1 MSEDK
6 NSTDSVGKQP
16 KKGLSISHFLKPVAN
31 VQTSIGKLYLFPLR
45 VSDIRSYERISI
57 DDPVGRI
64 RDFLPCIASLSPDY
78 SLKQERGAITIEQVG
93 QLSYEEVEAL
103 AEAYISSSTLG
114 IAREGGKKGEALARS
129 QGEPATL
136 FLDRLIRK
144 EIEEHASQMS
154 KIQEQV
160 LGSTNSI
167 FDQVRKSSLEL
178 GKTWKSFERLS
189 KATEISPLEKGAVEI
204 HNHLAEHQARLTR
217 ERAEDRGM
225 IRLTGQ
231 MTAQS
236 AKTLQELAEAASTLL
251 EKLDERDVEAK
262 RTTKIQLW
270 IAVFTVVISAV
281 FSGASF
287 WQDRVNNATGDH
299 WQADLLSEVRESN
312 QRRSALED
320 EAKSLKEDVLKL
332 QHQVLELDG
341 QLRRVKDTKTVSA
354 ASHPKPKLHP
364 NPLRH
369 N

>member
-6 NSTDSVGKQP
+6 NSPDTEGKQP
-16 KKGLSISHFLKPVAN
+16 KKTLNISLFLKPVAN

-45 VSDIRSYERISI
+45 VSDIASYRRISV
-57 DDPVGRI
+57 DDPAGRI

-78 SLKQERGAITIEQVG
+78 SLKQERVAITIEQVG

-103 AEAYISSSTLG
+103 AEAYISSSAVG
-114 IAREGGKKGEALARS
+114 KAREGGKEGEALARS
-129 QGEPATL
+129 QGEPATS

-144 EIEEHASQMS
+144 EIEEQASQMS
-154 KIQEQV
+154 KIREQA
-160 LGSTNSI
+160 LGSTSSI

-178 GKTWKSFERLS
+178 GNTWKSFERLS
-189 KATEISPLEKGAVEI
+189 KATEIPPLEMRQLEI
-204 HNHLAEHQARLTR
+204 HNRIAEHQAKLTR
-217 ERAEDRGM
+217 ERAEDREM

-270 IAVFTVVISAV
+270 IAVFSVVISAML
-281 FSGASF
+281 SGASF
-287 WQDRVNNATGDH
+287 WQDRVNNTTSDH

-341 QLRRVKDTKTVSA
+341 QLRTAKDTKTASVV
-354 ASHPKPKLHP
+354 SHPKP
-364 NPLRH
+364 
-369 N
+369 

>member
-6 NSTDSVGKQP
+6 NSPDAEGKQP

-31 VQTSIGKLYLFPLR
+31 VQTSIGKLYLYPLR
-45 VSDIRSYERISI
+45 VSDICSYERISI

-64 RDFLPCIASLSPDY
+64 RDFLPYIASLSPDY
-78 SLKQERGAITIEQVG
+78 SLKQERVAITIEQVG
-93 QLSYEEVEAL
+93 QLSYEELEAL
-103 AEAYISSSTLG
+103 AEAYISSSALG
-114 IAREGGKKGEALARS
+114 IAREEGKEGEALARS
-129 QGEPATL
+129 QGEPATS
-136 FLDRLIRK
+136 FLDRLIRE
-144 EIEEHASQMS
+144 EIEKHASQMS
-154 KIQEQV
+154 KIREQV
-160 LGSTNSI
+160 LGSTSGI

-178 GKTWKSFERLS
+178 GKTWESFERLS
-189 KATEISPLEKGAVEI
+189 KATEIPRSLEI
-204 HNHLAEHQARLTR
+204 HNHFAEHQARLTR
-217 ERAEDRGM
+217 ERTEDREM

-251 EKLDERDVEAK
+251 EKLDERDIEAK

-270 IAVFTVVISAV
+270 IAVFTVVISV
-281 FSGASF
+281 VLSGASF

-299 WQADLLSEVRESN
+299 WQADMLSEVRESN
-312 QRRSALED
+312 QRRSALEN

-341 QLRRVKDTKTVSA
+341 QLRTVKDTKTVSA